1 MAKRR
6 IEAALA
12 LIEQRG
18 RYLICKRR
26 ADDVLGG
33 YWEFP
38 GGKRKP
44 HESWR
49 ACLKREVREELGVT
63 VKMVAPFTSL
73 RHEDR
78 RCARHFTV
86 YRCVLAR
93 GTPRPLTAQ
102 ALRWVPARQ
111 LGRYRFPP
119 ANRPL
124 ITTLRDML

>member
-1 MAKRR
+1 MVR

-12 LIEQRG
+12 LIKRRG

-26 ADDVLGG
+26 AGDVLGG

-44 HESWR
+44 RESWR
-49 ACLKREVREELGVT
+49 ACLRREMWEELGVA
-63 VKMVAPFTSL
+63 VKTIAPFMTL
-73 RHEDR
+73 RHADR
-78 RCARHFTV
+78 RCARHFKV
-86 YRCVLAR
+86 YRCVLER
-93 GTPRPLTAQ
+93 GTPRPLASQ
-102 ALRWVPARQ
+102 ALRWVPARR

-124 ITTLRDML
+124 IATLRDML